1 MKMKVRDIMTS
12 RVNIASPMQTVR
24 DAAQMMADTDV
35 GVLPV
40 GDNDRLVGMVTD
52 RDIALRACAAGHHP
66 DECRVSDVMTPDV
79 KYLYDD
85 ETIEDVARNMGDLQ
99 VRRLPVLNRKKRLV
113 GIVALADLAVKAG
126 GRPTE
131 AAITEVSRPI

>member
-1 MKMKVRDIMTS
+1 MTIKVRDIMTA

-24 DAAQMMADTDV
+24 DAAQIMADSDI

-40 GDNDRLVGMVTD
+40 GDNDRLVGMITD
-52 RDIALRACAAGHHP
+52 RDIVLRACAAGHHP
-66 DECRVSDVMTPDV
+66 EDCRVADVMTPEV

-85 ETIEDVARNMGDLQ
+85 ESIEDAARNMGDLQ
-99 VRRLPVLNRKKRLV
+99 VRRLPVLNRQKRLV
-113 GIVALADLAVKAG
+113 GIVAMADLAVKAG
-126 GRPTE
+126 GPPTE